1 MASEIKGQKDWRDY
15 GLDDLRHVPNEL
27 NRVAPEE
34 IKRAD
39 SLEDAIEVVA
49 KVFGLGTT
57 NKEATINTEI
67 GDIVISYSNL
77 EHIVEKRQDAR
88 ERYTNHALDTVM
100 NPYEIWKTKYL
111 NAQDKEESRYIF
123 ISLYDNK
130 RQIHVVVSIWEQN
143 ILWNFMHSDKK
154 NLNKH
159 RHGELIYQRQK

>member
-1 MASEIKGQKDWRDY
+1 MAAEIKGQKDWRDY
-15 GLDDLRHVPNEL
+15 GLDDLRHVPKEL

-39 SLEDAIEVVA
+39 SIEDAIAVVA
-49 KVFGLGTT
+49 DVFGLGAEE
-57 NKEATINTEI
+57 KEATISTKI

-88 ERYTNHALDTVM
+88 ERYTHYALDTVL

-111 NAQDKEESRYIF
+111 NGQGKEESRYIF
-123 ISLYDNK
+123 ISLYDSK
-130 RQIHVVVSIWEQN
+130 RQIHVIVSIWDQN
-143 ILWNFMHSDKK
+143 VLWNFMHSDKK

-159 RHGELIYQRQK
+159 RHGELIYQLK